1 MSNFSFTATTLA
13 GFEDILEKEIS
24 ENGGE
29 EIRKYRRAVSFKGGI
44 SLMYKMNLNLRT
56 AIRVLRKLTVIRIHQ
71 ESDFYKGVYSI
82 PWENYFTNDKK
93 IAVKAA
99 ANSKFFDNTHFVAL
113 KTKDAVVDR
122 FRDKTGRRPD
132 VDINEPDI
140 VIHVHIHNQ
149 MADISIDSS
158 GDPLF
163 KRGYREQAVLAP
175 LNEVL
180 AAGMIILSGWKGETD
195 FIDPM
200 CGSGTLS
207 IEAAMIAKGI
217 PPGIHRKG
225 FSFQNWIDYDES
237 LFHRVVDG
245 LMVSREFSHRIRTS
259 DISGEAVSISKKNV
273 AKALLDDII
282 DVQKIDFFD
291 TVPVSPRGM
300 VVMNPPYGE
309 RLKENEL
316 ADLYPRIGDHLKSNY
331 KGYQAWI
338 LTTNEKAAMGIGL
351 HPDKKIQLFNGKLP
365 CKYLKFDIFE
375 GKRKDYLSE
384 N

>member
-1 MSNFSFTATTLA
+1 MSSFSFTATTLA
-13 GFEDILEKEIS
+13 GFEDILAQEIV

-29 EIRKYRRAVSFKGGI
+29 DIRKYRRAVSFRGGI

-56 AIRVLRKLTVIRIHQ
+56 AIRVLRKLTVIRINQ
-71 ESDFYKGVYSI
+71 ENDFYKGVYLI
-82 PWENYFTNDKK
+82 PWETYFTNDKT
-93 IAVKAA
+93 IAVKATV
-99 ANSKFFDNTHFVAL
+99 NSKFFDNSLFVAL
-113 KTKDAVVDR
+113 KTKDAIVDR

-132 VDINEPDI
+132 VDINQPEI
-140 VIHVHIHNQ
+140 LIHVHIHNQ
-149 MADISIDSS
+149 MADISLDSS

-180 AAGMIILSGWKGETD
+180 AAGMILMTGWKGDSD

-217 PPGIHRKG
+217 PPGIHRRG
-225 FSFQNWIDYDES
+225 FSFQNWIDYDEP
-237 LFHRVVDG
+237 LFHRVLEG
-245 LMVSREFSHRIRTS
+245 LMVSRDFTHKIIAS
-259 DISGEAVSISKKNV
+259 DISSEAVSICRKNIS
-273 AKALLDDII
+273 KALLDDII
-282 DVQKIDFFD
+282 EVETQDFFESSPESID
-291 TVPVSPRGM
+291 GTVII
-300 VVMNPPYGE
+300 NPPYGE
-309 RLKENEL
+309 RLKENKIR
-316 ADLYPRIGDHLKSNY
+316 DFYNRMGDHLKSNY
-331 KGYQAWI
+331 KGYKAWI
-338 LTTNEKAAMGIGL
+338 LTTNEKAAQGIGL

-375 GKRKDYLSE
+375 GKRKDYLKE